1 MELEEK
7 IDQYFSL
14 QKEIHEAFGYQED
27 YRVIPMDDAR
37 DVKWWFLTDEKSG
50 KLYYG
55 YTELTEEIALEGN
68 EFYSSEIYTQRHL
81 PKWVYRTNQYTL
93 VCNDTHADL
102 NVFLTIFPNDK
113 ELKDEKLKASV
124 TENWGF

>member
-27 YRVIPMDDAR
+27 YRVIPMNDAR
-37 DVKWWFLTDEKSG
+37 DVKWWFLTDEESG

-55 YTELTEEIALEGN
+55 YTELTKEVATEGE
-68 EFYSSEIYTQRHL
+68 EFYSTDIYTQRHL
-81 PKWVYRTNQYTL
+81 PKWVYRASSCTL
-93 VCNDTHADL
+93 VCNDTHTDL
-102 NVFLTIFPNDK
+102 NVFLTILPNDK
-113 ELKDEKLKASV
+113 EFKDEELKALV
-124 TENWGF
+124 TKNWGF